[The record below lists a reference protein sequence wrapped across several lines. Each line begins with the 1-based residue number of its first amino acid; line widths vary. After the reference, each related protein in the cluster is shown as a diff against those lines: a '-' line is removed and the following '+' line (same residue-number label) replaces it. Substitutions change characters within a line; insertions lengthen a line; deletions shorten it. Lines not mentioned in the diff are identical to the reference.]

1 MDTTDS
7 TTGVPAHRDR
17 TTAATGTMAHQRMV
31 QRWRSGRADTVSPEI
46 ISYVHYDG
54 CWWRRTNGMWE
65 SIPDGLLASALSTG
79 HARLVRARAAA
90 GMPEPSRGRDPW
102 TIARNRQRMG
112 VACGKPRAF
121 MPMFAAEPR
130 PFPSATC
137 NRRHAA

>member
-7 TTGVPAHRDR
+7 ATGVPAHRDR
-17 TTAATGTMAHQRMV
+17 TTATTRTMAHQRMV
-31 QRWRSGRADTVSPEI
+31 QRWRSGRAETVSPEI

-65 SIPDGLLASALSTG
+65 SIPDGPLAIALSSG

-90 GMPEPSRGRDPW
+90 GVPVPSRGRDPW

-112 VACGKPRAF
+112 VACGKRPAF
-121 MPMFAAEPR
+121 MPMRATDLR
-130 PFPSATC
+130 PFPPATC
-137 NRRHAA
+137 DRRHAA

>member
-7 TTGVPAHRDR
+7 ATGVPAHRDR
-17 TTAATGTMAHQRMV
+17 TTATTRTMAHQRMV
-31 QRWRSGRADTVSPEI
+31 QRWRSGRAETVSPEI

-65 SIPDGLLASALSTG
+65 SIPDGPLAIALSSG

-90 GMPEPSRGRDPW
+90 GVPAPARGRDPW

-112 VACGKPRAF
+112 VVCGKPSAF
-121 MPMFAAEPR
+121 MPMRATDLR
-130 PFPSATC
+130 PFPPATC
-137 NRRHAA
+137 DRRHAA